1 MRASNCIIRVSARSS
16 STTHSERVMVNVS
29 IEADRVRFEVEGWDK
44 LWALKSQLEIPLAHI
59 RSVRADPEPA
69 RGWWHGVRLPGTQIP
84 GLLTAGSFYQSGGF
98 VFYDV
103 HDPERTVVIE
113 LDHEHYQRLV
123 IEVENPADVD
133 RKSTRL

>member
-1 MRASNCIIRVSARSS
+1 MVS
-16 STTHSERVMVNVS
+16 VV
-29 IEADRVRFEVEGWDK
+29 IQGDRVRFEVEGWDK
-44 LWALKSQLEIPLAHI
+44 LWAVKSQLEIPMAHI
-59 RSVRADPEPA
+59 RAVRADPEPA

-84 GLLTAGSFYQSGGF
+84 GLLTAGSFYQSDGF

-123 IEVENPADVD
+123 IEVAEPAHVVETLRSAIATAAPDA
-133 RKSTRL
+133 R

>member
-1 MRASNCIIRVSARSS
+1 
-16 STTHSERVMVNVS
+16 MVNVVV
-29 IEADRVRFEVEGWDK
+29 EGDRVRFEVEGWDQ

-59 RSVRADPEPA
+59 QAVRADPEPA
-69 RGWWHGVRLPGTQIP
+69 RGWWHGIRLPGTQIP

-123 IEVENPADVD
+123 IEVADPADVVA
-133 RKSTRL
+133 RLRSAIATAPSDER

>member
-1 MRASNCIIRVSARSS
+1 
-16 STTHSERVMVNVS
+16 MVIVVVQG
-29 IEADRVRFEVEGWDK
+29 DRVRFEVEGWDR

-59 RSVRADPEPA
+59 KAVRADPEPA

-123 IEVENPADVD
+123 IEVASPADVVETL
-133 RKSTRL
+133 RSAIATAASVTR

>member
-1 MRASNCIIRVSARSS
+1 MVS
-16 STTHSERVMVNVS
+16 VV
-29 IEADRVRFEVEGWDK
+29 IEGDRVRFEVEGWDK
-44 LWALKSQLEIPLAHI
+44 LWAMKSQLEIPVAHI
-59 RSVRADPEPA
+59 LAARADPEPA
-69 RGWWHGVRLPGTQIP
+69 RGWWHGLRLPGTQIP

-123 IEVENPADVD
+123 IEVADPAGVVETL
-133 RKSTRL
+133 RSAIATVTPGKR

>member
-1 MRASNCIIRVSARSS
+1 
-16 STTHSERVMVNVS
+16 MVDVVVQG
-29 IEADRVRFEVEGWDK
+29 DRVRFEVEGWDQ
-44 LWALKSQLEIPLAHI
+44 LWALKSHLEIPLAHV
-59 RSVRADPEPA
+59 RAVRADPEPA

-123 IEVENPADVD
+123 IEVEDPSEVVKMLRAAIASAVADE
-133 RKSTRL
+133 R

>member
-1 MRASNCIIRVSARSS
+1 
-16 STTHSERVMVNVS
+16 MVNVV
-29 IEADRVRFEVEGWDK
+29 IHGDRVQFEVEGWDQ

-59 RSVRADPEPA
+59 RGVRADPEPA

-123 IEVENPADVD
+123 IEVANPADVVTTL
-133 RKSTRL
+133 RSAIATVPPNGR